1 MDRTQKEEQVAYL
14 NNIFTEAQVLVVT
27 QNMGLSVS
35 EVTDLRSKMR
45 DAGGRFKVAKNRLIK
60 LALKNTKYDH
70 ISDLFSGP
78 TALAYSSDV
87 IAAPKVVSTFAKTN
101 EKLVIVG
108 GAMGETLLDAK
119 GVDALAS
126 LPSLDELRAK
136 IVGIISTPA
145 TRIAGVLQAPG
156 GQVARVI
163 NSYGNT

>member
-78 TALAYSSDV
+78 TALAYSSDI
-87 IAAPKVVSTFAKTN
+87 IAAPKVVSAFAKTN

>member
-78 TALAYSSDV
+78 TALAYSSDI
-87 IAAPKVVSTFAKTN
+87 IAAPKVVSAFAKTN

-145 TRIAGVLQAPG
+145 TRIAGVIQAPG